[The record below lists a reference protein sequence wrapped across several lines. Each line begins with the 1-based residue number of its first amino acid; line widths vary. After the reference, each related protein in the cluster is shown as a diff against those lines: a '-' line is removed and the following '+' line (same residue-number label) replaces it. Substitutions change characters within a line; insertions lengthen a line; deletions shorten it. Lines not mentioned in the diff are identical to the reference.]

1 VRIKAWGVLAFSLV
15 ICASVSGQTQKPAA
29 KKKASSGTTEKW
41 KALQDTVTEQQKQI
55 DALKAIVEKLQAEN
69 ERAAA
74 ASQQASEAVQ
84 RAQTA
89 ADQASQI
96 AQTAQTAAATN
107 EKDAQHAEFSA
118 AEAKTTVA
126 KDGEKISANVQTM
139 MNSFSERIKNVGPFS
154 FSGDIR
160 LRDEPFFGG
169 PADESQVRNR
179 MRFRLRVNANA
190 KLSDEFSG
198 GFTLAT
204 GDISN
209 PVSVMQTTNQMSTR
223 KPFELDRALLEYR
236 PHYFKP
242 LMLTGG
248 KITQPWVGTEL
259 VWDRDLNPEG
269 LAQTLNFNLESTP
282 VLKRIA
288 LVGFELPFAETA
300 GASLNNKS
308 IVQTAV
314 YGAQLQTEWQLAAWL
329 KFSAS
334 TAFYNWHLT
343 DPVAFAVAT
352 ATAASPDFGLLKL
365 NANGNQNSVVTTTGT
380 FVATGQKVITNAQF
394 SSKFGLL
401 DTIGRFDIKT
411 PAEKW
416 PVAILGDFVQNTKAC
431 ANVGHILA
439 APANTALETFAQSRN
454 AACDPHQRRGY
465 WVEARAGRSQKKGD
479 LNFAYVRIFIERE
492 AVLGAF
498 NYSEIRQ
505 ATNVSQHKVEAF
517 YQLENNIQL
526 GFSGFFGRPLVTATS
541 TTLENTLKRLQFDV
555 TYKF

>member
-1 VRIKAWGVLAFSLV
+1 VRFKARGALLLSLV
-15 ICASVSGQTQKPAA
+15 ICAGAKSQTQKPTTR
-29 KKKASSGTTEKW
+29 KKTSSGMAEQW
-41 KALQDTVTEQQKQI
+41 KALHETLAEQQRQI
-55 DALKAIVEKLQAEN
+55 DELKAVVERLAAANQ
-69 ERAAA
+69 RAATA
-74 ASQQASEAVQ
+74 GQQANEAAQ
-84 RAQTA
+84 RAQSA
-89 ADQASQI
+89 ADQAAQV
-96 AQTAQTAAATN
+96 AQTAQSTAATGD
-107 EKDAQHAEFSA
+107 KDAQHAEFSA
-118 AEAKTTVA
+118 AEAKTAVA
-126 KDGEKISANVQTM
+126 RDGEKTSANVQSM
-139 MNSFSERIKNVGPFS
+139 MKSFSERIKKVGPFS
-154 FSGDIR
+154 FSGDFR

-169 PADESQVRNR
+169 PADASQVRDR

-198 GFTLAT
+198 GFTLAS
-204 GDISN
+204 GDINN
-209 PVSVMQTTNQMSTR
+209 PVSVMQTTNQMGTR
-223 KPFELDRALLEYR
+223 KPFELDRAFLEYH

-242 LMLTGG
+242 LTLTGG

-282 VLKRIA
+282 VLKRVA

-300 GASLNNKS
+300 GVSLDNKS

-314 YGAQLQTEWQLAAWL
+314 YGGQLQTEWRLAEWL

-334 TAFYNWHLT
+334 TAFYNWHLA
-343 DPVAFAVAT
+343 DPIAFAVAT
-352 ATAASPDFGLLKL
+352 ATVASPDFGLLKL
-365 NANGNQNSVVTTTGT
+365 NANGNQNSAVTITGT
-380 FVATGQKVITNAQF
+380 LIATGQKIITNSQF

-401 DTIGRFDIKT
+401 DTIGRFDITT

-431 ANVGHILA
+431 ANVGNILP
-439 APANTALETFAQSRN
+439 APPNTAAETFAQSKN
-454 AACDPHQRRGY
+454 ATCNPHQRRGY
-465 WVEARAGRSQKKGD
+465 WLEARAGKSQTKGD
-479 LNFAYVRIFIERE
+479 LNFAYARIFVERE

-526 GFSGFFGRPLVTATS
+526 GFTGFFGRPLVTATS
-541 TTLENTLKRLQFDV
+541 TTLENTLKRLQFDI